1 MGRTKKPV
9 KNWKRSWIK
18 TGIPTNCVGWLFL
31 CLVLTSSVV
40 LGGCAKRQYVAVSG
54 DPCPTM
60 SQAAI
65 ADWGQVY
72 HKSKQD
78 LRAWMGQMIDYCEI
92 KELEMRN

>member
-1 MGRTKKPV
+1 MGGKGKLVRD
-9 KNWKRSWIK
+9 WKRSSIK
-18 TGIPTNCVGWLFL
+18 TGNRTNFRVWLFL
-31 CLVLTSSVV
+31 WLVMSSLSV

-60 SQAAI
+60 SQKAI

-92 KELEMRN
+92 KELEMED